1 LRETLYKG
9 IHPAD
14 LIVRSAPLSGR
25 PSRPGYRTYTNSAI
39 TGDRT
44 EAGIMP
50 LEACCREEVVS
61 VFPEA
66 TATDVARTMEEKNV
80 GIVTDRDLVIRIIAQ
95 GGDPD
100 STKAVDIMTPDPIT
114 FREDMGI
121 YEAIGK
127 MTRRDIRRMPVVDDI
142 IRLIGDE
149 MAKISGNLEKQSPPL
164 PR

>member
-1 LRETLYKG
+1 M
-9 IHPAD
+9 A
-14 LIVRSAPLSGR
+14 
-25 PSRPGYRTYTNSAI
+25 
-39 TGDRT
+39 
-44 EAGIMP
+44 

-61 VFPEA
+61 VSPEA
-66 TATDVARTMEEKNV
+66 TATDVARTMEKMNVGSVIVVGEENRPV
-80 GIVTDRDLVIRIIAQ
+80 GIVTDRDIVIRIIAR

-100 STKAVDIMTPDPIT
+100 ALKAEEIMTKDPVT
-114 FREDMGI
+114 FREEMGI

-127 MTRRDIRRMPVVDDI
+127 MTRQGIRRMPVVDRDGRLVGIITLDDI